1 MEKRDFDDF
10 FESYLDIDSWAD
22 ELIDKEHEVQGR
34 RKKRLSKK
42 QQERQVGN
50 RNDNYEFIP
59 RQKNGKKT
67 RNGAI

>member
-34 RKKRLSKK
+34 RKKRLSEKK
-42 QQERQVGN
+42 QQGKMGVVKNNNKPIARQN
-50 RNDNYEFIP
+50 
-59 RQKNGKKT
+59 NGKT
-67 RNGAI
+67 I